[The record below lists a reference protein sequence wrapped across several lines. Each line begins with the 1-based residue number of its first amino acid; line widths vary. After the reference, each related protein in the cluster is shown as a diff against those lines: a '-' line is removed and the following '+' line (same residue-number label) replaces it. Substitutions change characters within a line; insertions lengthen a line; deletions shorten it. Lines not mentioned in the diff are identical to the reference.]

1 MALVTGDDATCREAR
16 ALWGDKIVTAAVKK
30 ARGRLAAT
38 CLGPEETYRIIYD
51 AAIKSAQLVR
61 GKKAPVLDFAS
72 SWIAEIAFLK
82 TAQCDVAATLPF
94 VERLDGR
101 RVRFGGSDPAGMRRC
116 VSAVLDLAGTAP
128 F

>member
-1 MALVTGDDATCREAR
+1 M
-16 ALWGDKIVTAAVKK
+16 
-30 ARGRLAAT
+30 
-38 CLGPEETYRIIYD
+38 
-51 AAIKSAQLVR
+51 R
-61 GKKAPVLDFAS
+61 GKKAPVLDFAP

-101 RVRFGGSDPAGMRRC
+101 RVRFGGSDSVEMRRC